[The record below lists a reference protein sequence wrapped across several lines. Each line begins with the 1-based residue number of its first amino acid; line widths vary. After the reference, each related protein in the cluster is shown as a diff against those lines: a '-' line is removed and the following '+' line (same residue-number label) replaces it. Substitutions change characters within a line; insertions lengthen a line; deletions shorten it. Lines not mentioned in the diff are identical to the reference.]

1 MQKNLKKKLRNKL
14 KILRIITSLDPK
26 FGGPATGII
35 ESSKDLI
42 SKGHSVTILT
52 LDKNSKYKVA
62 TNKIKI
68 INFNNYI
75 GRNYKLSFSFF
86 YWLFKKHKTYDH
98 VIIHGIW
105 QFPTFAARLL
115 LSGKYY
121 VFVHGQLDPYFRFN
135 WAKKIKKQL
144 YWFLFEKR
152 NLLNSKSILL
162 TSSGE
167 KKNLNNTFVNCNGI
181 TKKVIN
187 YGINKPIINKNE
199 VKRLFYKKIPNLR
212 HKNFYLFLGR
222 FDEKKGCEI
231 LIESIFHLQ
240 NKFNDKLL
248 LAGPGIGG
256 RYQTFLQKLV
266 NKYKLNNKILFSGP
280 LYNDLK
286 WGSILASKCMLLSS
300 HGENFGISLVEALS
314 VSVPVITTDRVNISN
329 EILDYKAG
337 FISKNSVTSF
347 SNNLLKF
354 IQLDKKKKKNMSKQA
369 LKCFK
374 KNFEISS
381 SKKSLSNILLQ

>member
-1 MQKNLKKKLRNKL
+1 MQKNLKKKLRNKF
-14 KILRIITSLDPK
+14 KILRIITSLNPK
-26 FGGPATGII
+26 YGGPATGII

-52 LDKNSKYKVA
+52 LDKNSKYKVGSD
-62 TNKIKI
+62 KIKI
-68 INFNNYI
+68 INFNKYI
-75 GRNYKLSFSFF
+75 GKNYKLSFSFF
-86 YWLFKKHKTYDH
+86 YWLFKKHKMYDH
-98 VIIHGIW
+98 VIIHGLW
-105 QFPTFAARLL
+105 QFPSLAARLL

-121 VFVHGQLDPYFRFN
+121 VFVHGQLDPYFKLN
-135 WAKKIKKQL
+135 WAKKIKKQI

-152 NLLNSKSILL
+152 NLLNSRSILL
-162 TSSGE
+162 TSNGE
-167 KKNLNNTFVNCNGI
+167 KKNLNNTFVNCDGI
-181 TKKVIN
+181 KKKIIN
-187 YGINKPIINKNE
+187 YGINKPSLNKNE
-199 VKRLFYKKIPNLR
+199 LKRLFYQKMPNLR
-212 HKNFYLFLGR
+212 YKNFYLFLGR

-231 LIESIFHLQ
+231 LIESIFNLQ

-256 RYQTFLQKLV
+256 RYQTFLKKLV
-266 NKYKLNNKILFSGP
+266 NEYKLNNKILFSGP

-314 VSVPVITTDRVNISN
+314 VSVPVITTDKVNISN

-337 FISKNSVTSF
+337 FISKNSVSSF

-354 IQLDKKKKKNMSKQA
+354 IQLDKKEKKNMSKQA

-381 SKKSLSNILLQ
+381 SKKSLSNILLK